1 MPTPKNCSTHCSDD
15 TSWPRGSHV
24 LAHAGSGIDPQ
35 FALDMNSVRRE
46 AWKQR
51 KGPEEHLGC
60 GELDCWWDTRQ
71 SEMPEKGHGAVEI
84 GPETNDCQKCH
95 CWRLT
100 THVAANIFQPC
111 QRQTRPAALE
121 DTRRVLGHS
130 SASTPSHAGREL
142 GVQATRNET
151 RMIVACVEGRAHQ
164 TRQTLDA
171 LASSMSHSKTQL
183 TNGIRWLLM
192 EAAKQRPV

>member
-35 FALDMNSVRRE
+35 FTLDMNSVRRE

-60 GELDCWWDTRQ
+60 RELDCWWDTRQ
-71 SEMPEKGHGAVEI
+71 SEMPEKGHGAVEF
-84 GPETNDCQKCH
+84 GLETNDCQK
-95 CWRLT
+95 
-100 THVAANIFQPC
+100 C

-121 DTRRVLGHS
+121 DTRRVLEHS
-130 SASTPSHAGREL
+130 RASTPSHAGREL
-142 GVQATRNET
+142 GVQTTRIGT
-151 RMIVACVEGRAHQ
+151 RMTVACAERRAHQ

-183 TNGIRWLLM
+183 TNGIGWPPM